1 MRYVSPDTRLIGPE
15 AAFEDTAGRQWMLWE
30 RMRESM
36 GAGRFWSMLLVLLLT
51 LTVARS
57 TSTVNWVDGIDVITP
72 IALAGALLMGV
83 LALTPLRSEER
94 RVGKEC
100 TSRWGREAGAEIRRV
115 SGGTG

>member
-57 TSTVNWVDGIDVITP
+57 TSTVNWVPPSTWCSS
-72 IALAGALLMGV
+72 A
-83 LALTPLRSEER
+83 
-94 RVGKEC
+94 C
-100 TSRWGREAGAEIRRV
+100 
-115 SGGTG
+115 